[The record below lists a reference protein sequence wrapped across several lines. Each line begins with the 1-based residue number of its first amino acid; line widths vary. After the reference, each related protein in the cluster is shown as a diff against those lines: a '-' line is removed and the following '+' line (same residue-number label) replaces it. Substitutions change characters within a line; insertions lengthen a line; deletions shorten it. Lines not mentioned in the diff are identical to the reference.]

1 MNKIEEIIGYN
12 FKNKNLLKT
21 ALTHSSY
28 SNENNGE
35 NNERLEFLGDA
46 VLDLIISNYL
56 YRNYKN
62 FKEGDM
68 TKKRAQIVC
77 EHSLVHFSKKINL
90 QSYILLGNGV
100 EHCIQESIIAD
111 AFEALLGA
119 VYLDSSLQEV
129 TKIVDKLV
137 IPYINELTDV
147 KDYKST
153 LQEYVQADK
162 RSLSYQIIKEEGPS
176 HNKEFTAICQMDGI
190 IMGQGV
196 GKSKREAEQ
205 NAACEAL
212 KKLSK
217 L

>member
-1 MNKIEEIIGYN
+1 MNRLEELIGYK
-12 FKNKNLLKT
+12 FENKNLLKQ

-28 SNENNGE
+28 ANEKTGE

-56 YRNYKN
+56 FLNYKN
-62 FKEGDM
+62 LKEGDM

-90 QSYILLGNGV
+90 SEFILLGNG
-100 EHCIQESIIAD
+100 EENCIQESIIAD
-111 AFEALLGA
+111 AFEAVLGA
-119 VYLDSSLQEV
+119 IYLDSGLENATRVVSN
-129 TKIVDKLV
+129 LV

-162 RSLSYQIIKEEGPS
+162 RSLSYQIVKEEGPS
-176 HNKEFTAICQMDGI
+176 HNKEFTAICKMDGI
-190 IMGQGV
+190 IMGSGL

-205 NAACEAL
+205 NAAAKAL
-212 KKLSK
+212 EKLSK
-217 L
+217 I